1 MKPGEETAIRLALRR
16 QLVFLTRTYRSLA
29 WIFWLG
35 VAAWA
40 SIVGLLVYESVTIT
54 AKLLR

>member
-16 QLVFLTRTYRSLA
+16 QLVFLTRTYHSLA